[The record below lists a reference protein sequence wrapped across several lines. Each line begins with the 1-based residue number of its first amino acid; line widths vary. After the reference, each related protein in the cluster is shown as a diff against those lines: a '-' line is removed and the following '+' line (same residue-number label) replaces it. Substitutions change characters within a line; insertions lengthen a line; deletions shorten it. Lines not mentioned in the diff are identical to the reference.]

1 MYSIKKILES
11 RREIFGKEDYIFEK
25 VNGSFLGK
33 TYGEFVDDVYGF
45 ASLLQKEG
53 LGGKKIAIFAGNSYA
68 YMVADAA
75 IMGFVGVSVCISKE
89 WSTESLIEL
98 AEQIEL
104 DAMIYGGGQKEKV
117 DALRLHFKDIKYI
130 PIETVVGH
138 APTDALTDDLID
150 PSRCSKII
158 FSSGTTGIPKAV
170 MLSQNNMFAC
180 WKDLCRRAPLDSSDV
195 DYLFLPLHHAY
206 AGICNFLYSMISGMK
221 IYLCSSTAAM
231 LEELQE
237 VKPTVF
243 CAVPLIFERIC
254 AACTEKSIEPA
265 AVFGGNIRYMFCGG
279 AWFDPKLREFFASHG
294 VDIMNSCGLSE
305 TSSLISL
312 DYPNATAL
320 ASVGRVMEN
329 MTLKIDKPNADGVG
343 EIIVKGE
350 NVFMGYYNNP
360 EANAKAFDSD
370 GFFHTG
376 DLGRLDGDILYHC
389 GRIKK
394 VIVLSN
400 GENVYP
406 DEIVALLLG
415 YPELKSAKVYEKDGR
430 ICATLFA
437 NTRIDPQKIVDSVN
451 SRLPKYSRIQAF
463 ETLDDSI
470 GTRMK

>member
-1 MYSIKKILES
+1 
-11 RREIFGKEDYIFEK
+11 
-25 VNGSFLGK
+25 
-33 TYGEFVDDVYGF
+33 
-45 ASLLQKEG
+45 
-53 LGGKKIAIFAGNSYA
+53 
-68 YMVADAA
+68 
-75 IMGFVGVSVCISKE
+75 
-89 WSTESLIEL
+89 
-98 AEQIEL
+98 
-104 DAMIYGGGQKEKV
+104 
-117 DALRLHFKDIKYI
+117 
-130 PIETVVGH
+130 
-138 APTDALTDDLID
+138 
-150 PSRCSKII
+150 
-158 FSSGTTGIPKAV
+158 
-170 MLSQNNMFAC
+170 
-180 WKDLCRRAPLDSSDV
+180 
-195 DYLFLPLHHAY
+195 
-206 AGICNFLYSMISGMK
+206 
-221 IYLCSSTAAM
+221 
-231 LEELQE
+231 
-237 VKPTVF
+237 
-243 CAVPLIFERIC
+243 
-254 AACTEKSIEPA
+254 
-265 AVFGGNIRYMFCGG
+265 
-279 AWFDPKLREFFASHG
+279 
-294 VDIMNSCGLSE
+294 MNSCGLSE

-312 DYPNATAL
+312 DYPKATAL

-350 NVFMGYYNNP
+350 NVFLGYYNNP
-360 EANAKAFDSD
+360 EANEKAFDSD

>member
-45 ASLLQKEG
+45 ASFLQKEG
-53 LGGKKIAIFAGNSYA
+53 FGGKKIAIFAGNSYA

-89 WSTESLIEL
+89 WSAESLIEL

-104 DAMIYGGGQKEKV
+104 DAIVYGDGQKEKV
-117 DALRLHFKDIKYI
+117 DALRLHFKKIKYI
-130 PIETVVGH
+130 PIATVSGH
-138 APTDALTDDLID
+138 APTDGLRTDLID
-150 PSRCSKII
+150 PSGCSKII

-180 WKDLCRRAPLDSSDV
+180 WENLCRRAPLDNSDV

-221 IYLCSSTAAM
+221 IYLCSSNAAM

-243 CAVPLIFERIC
+243 CAVPLIFERVYTVC
-254 AACTEKSIEPA
+254 KEKNIDPSQ
-265 AVFGGNIRYMFCGG
+265 VFGGNIRYMFCGG
-279 AWFDPKLREFFASHG
+279 ARFDPKLREFFASHG

-305 TSSLISL
+305 TSSLVSL
-312 DYPNATAL
+312 DYPNAQQL

-329 MTLKIDKPNADGVG
+329 MTLKIDKPDADGVG
-343 EIIVKGE
+343 EILVKGD
-350 NVFMGYYNNP
+350 NVFLGYYGNP
-360 EANAKAFDSD
+360 AANAKAFDGD

-376 DLGRLDGDILYHC
+376 DLGRLEGDRLYHC

-406 DEIVALLLG
+406 DEIVELLLKH
-415 YPELKSAKVYEKDGR
+415 PELKSAKVYEKDGK
-430 ICATLFA
+430 IFATIFTNSDA
-437 NTRIDPQKIVDSVN
+437 EVQSIVDSVN
-451 SRLPKYSRIQAF
+451 SRLPKYSRIQDF

-470 GTRMK
+470 GVRMK